1 MSLDQKKKTYDLLG
15 ICFKAG
21 KAVKG
26 FDSACE
32 AVQKGKAACILT
44 ASDASAKT
52 VKEAEFT
59 GEKYSVPVYH
69 TALDKEDMG
78 KLCGKATAVIAVTDK
93 GFAEEFRKLT
103 SQ

>member
-1 MSLDQKKKTYDLLG
+1 MNSDQKQKTFNLLG
-15 ICFKAG
+15 ICIKAG
-21 KAVKG
+21 KAVMG
-26 FDSACE
+26 FDIACE

-59 GEKYSVPVYH
+59 GGKYNVPVYH
-69 TALDKEDMG
+69 TALDKNDIG

-93 GFAEEFRKLT
+93 GFADGFRKIIL
-103 SQ
+103 